1 MPALQMRT
9 SMAAAFRSL
18 ARRAIAA
25 RSVTSARC
33 TSTPLPRAESLAPA
47 FGSRTV
53 PITFQPSAAYCRA
66 RSNPR
71 PRPAPVMRTVG
82 ISAPAPRGDF
92 DRDLH
97 PRIGEAAEDD
107 RRRRADIPERVSE
120 HGAAGLPILAVGQV
134 IARTHDI
141 GERRAAVSQRLG
153 DGAQALARL
162 LGGARRNGHGRVLET
177 GGAGHED
184 EIAVDHGAAGAPFRL
199 VSRPP
204 RTDANGHSFLLAPSP
219 DIISRWPLS
228 ASSLLIARPTRSTH
242 R

>member
-47 FGSRTV
+47 FGSRTM
-53 PITFQPSAAYCRA
+53 PITCQPSAAYCRA
-66 RSNPR
+66 SSNPR

-162 LGGARRNGHGRVLET
+162 LGGVPRNGHGRVVET
-177 GGAGHED
+177 RGAGDQD
-184 EIAVDHGAAGAPFRL
+184 EIALDHGAAVTPIPL
-199 VSRPP
+199 VSRPAGAEA
-204 RTDANGHSFLLAPSP
+204 TGHSFFSAAST
-219 DIISRWPLS
+219 DIISRW
-228 ASSLLIARPTRSTH
+228 
-242 R
+242 